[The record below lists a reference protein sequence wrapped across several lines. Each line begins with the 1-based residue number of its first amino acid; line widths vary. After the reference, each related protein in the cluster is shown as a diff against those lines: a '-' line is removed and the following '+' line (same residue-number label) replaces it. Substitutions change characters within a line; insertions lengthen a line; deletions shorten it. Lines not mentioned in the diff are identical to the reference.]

1 MAFYCAD
8 NQAQAYQELWDEVPG
23 AVRAKGFA
31 YVVNDVFG
39 FLMTAAL
46 TVLDEVTFIYRNKQV
61 RADKLTGTG
70 EAISHGQKVYA
81 TLGSNFQSVTANP
94 TGTIGTDYYFV
105 GIAKKDAGANEAT
118 VLIDFWGDEYDHA
131 DRAA

>member
-1 MAFYCAD
+1 MFYCAD
-8 NQAQAYQELWDEVPG
+8 DQAQAYQELWDEVPG
-23 AVRAKGFA
+23 AVRVRGFA

-39 FLMTAAL
+39 FLNIASL
-46 TVLDEVTFIYRNKQV
+46 TITDEIAFIYRNRQV

-70 EAISHGQKVYA
+70 EAILHGQKVYA

-94 TGTIGTDYYFV
+94 SGTIGTDYYFCGV
-105 GIAKKDAGANEAT
+105 AKKDAGADEET
-118 VLIDFWGDEYDHA
+118 VLIDFWGDEYDHT